1 MFYKPES
8 DNHISVCICTFKRPQ
23 MLSNLLSKLQDQVT
37 EDRFTYSAVVVDNDA
52 NKTALDTVTD
62 WKNKSSIQID
72 YFCEPEQNIALARN
86 KAVANAKGNFIA
98 FIDDDEFPDKNW
110 LINLFKTLNQYQC
123 AGVLGPVKPY
133 FETAP
138 PEWII
143 KGKICERE
151 SFPTGTILKNEEDT
165 RTGNVLFDG
174 NIFINQS
181 CPFHR
186 VFGKTGGEDTDFFS
200 RMISKDLLF
209 IWCDEACVYEIVPP
223 DRFTKKYHLKRAL
236 LRGVVSSGKTSLISL
251 NAFKSLLAFI
261 FYTISLPFLILPAHH
276 LFMKYLIKDCD
287 HIGKL
292 FGLFKIKVIKIEN
305 YPS

>member
-1 MFYKPES
+1 MLTKSET
-8 DNHISVCICTFKRPQ
+8 DNHISVCICTFKRPH

-52 NKTALDTVTD
+52 NKTALDTVTN

-110 LINLFKTLNQYQC
+110 LINLFKTLNQYRC

-143 KGKICERE
+143 KGKICERK
-151 SFPTGTILKNEEDT
+151 SYPTGTILKKPDET
-165 RTGNVLFDG
+165 RTGNVLF
-174 NIFINQS
+174 NKAICRNQEK
-181 CPFHR
+181 PFNPE
-186 VFGKTGGEDTDFFS
+186 FGLTGGEDVDFFD
-200 RMISKDLLF
+200 RMMKRKLTF
-209 IWCDEACVYEIVPP
+209 VWCNEAFVYEIVPP
-223 DRFTKKYHLKRAL
+223 DRFKRTFYLKKAL
-236 LRGVVSSGKTSLISL
+236 LRGEVNADKLSLFSI
-251 NAFKSLLAFI
+251 KSIKSVIAFI
-261 FYTISLPFLILPAHH
+261 IYTISLPFFLLFGQH

-287 HIGKL
+287 HIGKIL
-292 FGLFKIKVIKIEN
+292 GFCGITFIKKRN
-305 YPS
+305 F

>member
-1 MFYKPES
+1 
-8 DNHISVCICTFKRPQ
+8 

-72 YFCEPEQNIALARN
+72 YFCESEQNIALARN

-143 KGKICERE
+143 KGKICERK
-151 SFPTGTILKNEEDT
+151 SYPTGTILKKPDET
-165 RTGNVLFDG
+165 RTGNVLL
-174 NIFINQS
+174 NKAICRNQEK
-181 CPFHR
+181 PFNPE
-186 VFGKTGGEDTDFFS
+186 FGLSGGEDVDFFG
-200 RMISKDLLF
+200 RMMKKGLTF
-209 IWCDEACVYEIVPP
+209 VWCNEAFVYEIVPP
-223 DRFTKKYHLKRAL
+223 DRFKRTFYLKKAL
-236 LRGVVSSGKTSLISL
+236 LRGEVNADKLSLFSI
-251 NAFKSLLAFI
+251 KSIKSVIAFI
-261 FYTISLPFLILPAHH
+261 IYTMSLPFFLLFGQH

-287 HIGKL
+287 HIGKIL
-292 FGLFKIKVIKIEN
+292 GFCGITFIKKRN
-305 YPS
+305 F

>member
-1 MFYKPES
+1 
-8 DNHISVCICTFKRPQ
+8 

-37 EDRFTYSAVVVDNDA
+37 ENVFTYSAVIVDNDA
-52 NKTALDTVTD
+52 NKTAFDTVNN
-62 WKNKSSIQID
+62 WKNKSLIQID

-110 LINLFKTLNQYQC
+110 LINLFKTLEQYQC

-133 FETAP
+133 FEIAP
-138 PEWII
+138 PNWII
-143 KGKICERE
+143 KGKICERP
-151 SFPTGTILKNEEDT
+151 SFATGTILKDDENT
-165 RTGNVLFDG
+165 RTGNVLLNK
-174 NIFINQS
+174 NIFIDQKY
-181 CPFHR
+181 PFNP

-200 RMISKDLLF
+200 RMLNRGLLF
-209 IWCDEACVYEIVPP
+209 IWCDEAFVYEIVPP
-223 DRFTKKYHLKRAL
+223 ERFTKQYHLKRAL
-236 LRGVVSSGKTSLISL
+236 MRGMVISGKIPLISL
-251 NAFKSLLAFI
+251 NALKSLLAFV
-261 FYTISLPFLILPAHH
+261 FYTISLPFLLLPAHH

-292 FGLFKIKVIKIEN
+292 LGLCRIKVIKIKN

>member
-52 NKTALDTVTD
+52 NKTALDTVND

-133 FETAP
+133 FEIPP

-143 KGKICERE
+143 KGKICERK
-151 SFPTGTILKNEEDT
+151 SYPTGTILKKPDET
-165 RTGNVLFDG
+165 RTGNVLL
-174 NIFINQS
+174 NKAICRNQEK
-181 CPFHR
+181 PFNPE
-186 VFGKTGGEDTDFFS
+186 FGLSGGEDVDFFG
-200 RMISKDLLF
+200 RMMKKGLTF
-209 IWCDEACVYEIVPP
+209 VWCDEGPVFEIVPP
-223 DRFTKKYHLKRAL
+223 ERFTRAYHLNRAL
-236 LRGVVSSGKTSLISL
+236 VRGSVNSSNLSLFNKHAL
-251 NAFKSLLAFI
+251 KSLCAF
-261 FYTISLPFLILPAHH
+261 FLYTMSLPILSLLGHH

-292 FGLFKIKVIKIEN
+292 MGFIGYKFSAN
-305 YPS
+305 R